1 MATKRKKPEE
11 VQQGNAELERNY
23 EEEEENTNG

>member
-1 MATKRKKPEE
+1 MATKRKNPKE
-11 VQQGNAELERNY
+11 QQGNAELERNY